1 MSSTITYAPALS
13 DSGLTSRLRFALV
26 GLATVIAA
34 VVANTLVYFIG
45 REIVAYDPDFVVL
58 ANVSGTIIFTLVPAI
73 VAVLLYAALVRFTE
87 NPARVFTII
96 AAIVLV
102 LSIIPDVTYIPGVE
116 GASNGQTAILILMH
130 VFAAAVI
137 VPMLTLLNRQRT
149 R

>member
-13 DSGLTSRLRFALV
+13 DSGLASRLRFALV

-102 LSIIPDVTYIPGVE
+102 LSSIPDVTYIPGVE